1 MTNGYR
7 KAITDRIK
15 ESVNNWIETLKKEQ
29 PELLLTKQWQILF
42 PKGFNEGYNI
52 LSVVTGSKKGQHL
65 IAQVEFVLPRDLE
78 LDYGDLELVL
88 KNEPYKEPTEKVKRK
103 AVPVPIDEPIDVLNN
118 MITGVNTFLSSLNI
132 NTPSTA
138 TFTGFNQ
145 LTQTQQPPV
154 KVAPLLSTT
163 TQKPM
168 EAAPPFKPAD
178 ENLVEKVKNTM
189 LKSEYL
195 PEWLKTI
202 ESRDVFETL
211 MQKLADGFVHYQQK
225 LGKAVDL
232 KEFFDKYTEHLKE
245 TGKLYY
251 HCKYKG
257 KPVEHDSNE
266 WCLEPYCSKKPYK
279 SKCSYS
285 TLKFGTTN
293 N

>member
-1 MTNGYR
+1 
-7 KAITDRIK
+7 
-15 ESVNNWIETLKKEQ
+15 
-29 PELLLTKQWQILF
+29 
-42 PKGFNEGYNI
+42 
-52 LSVVTGSKKGQHL
+52 
-65 IAQVEFVLPRDLE
+65 
-78 LDYGDLELVL
+78 
-88 KNEPYKEPTEKVKRK
+88 
-103 AVPVPIDEPIDVLNN
+103 
-118 MITGVNTFLSSLNI
+118 
-132 NTPSTA
+132 
-138 TFTGFNQ
+138 
-145 LTQTQQPPV
+145 
-154 KVAPLLSTT
+154 
-163 TQKPM
+163 M

-178 ENLVEKVKNTM
+178 ENLVENVKNTM

-202 ESRDVFETL
+202 ENREVFEAL
-211 MQKLADGFVHYQQK
+211 MQKLSDGFVHYQQK

-257 KPVEHDSNE
+257 KPVEHDSKE
-266 WCLEPYCSKKPYK
+266 WCLESYCSKKPYK

>member
-7 KAITDRIK
+7 KAITERIK
-15 ESVNNWIETLKKEQ
+15 ESVNNWIETLKKEH
-29 PELLLTKQWQILF
+29 PELLLTKQWHVLF
-42 PKGFNEGYNI
+42 PKGFSAGYNC
-52 LSVVTGSKKGQHL
+52 LSVVTGSKKGKHL
-65 IAQVEFVLPRDLE
+65 VGEVQFVLPSDLE
-78 LDYGDLELVL
+78 LDFDDIELVL
-88 KNEPYKEPTEKVKRK
+88 KNEPYKEAKKETETKV
-103 AVPVPIDEPIDVLNN
+103 VPVPIDEPIDVLNN
-118 MITGVNTFLSSLNI
+118 MIKGVNSFLGSLNLNI
-132 NTPSTA
+132 PETP

-145 LTQTQQPPV
+145 LTEKQQPPV

-257 KPVEHDSNE
+257 KPVEHDSKE
-266 WCLEPYCSKKPYK
+266 WCLESYCSKKPYR
-279 SKCSYS
+279 SPCSYS

>member
-29 PELLLTKQWQILF
+29 PELLLTKQWQVLF

-65 IAQVEFVLPRDLE
+65 IAQIEFVLPRDLE
-78 LDYGDLELVL
+78 LDFNDLELVH
-88 KNEPYKEPTEKVKRK
+88 KNEPYKESGKETKHK
-103 AVPVPIDEPIDVLNN
+103 AVPVPVDEHIDVLNN
-118 MITGVNTFLSSLNI
+118 MIMGVNSFLGSLNI
-132 NTPSTA
+132 NVPSTPS
-138 TFTGFNQ
+138 FSGFN

-178 ENLVEKVKNTM
+178 ENLVEEVKTTM

-257 KPVEHDSNE
+257 KPVEHDSKE
-266 WCLEPYCSKKPYK
+266 WCLESYCSKKPYR
-279 SKCSYS
+279 SPCSYS

-293 N
+293 D

>member
-1 MTNGYR
+1 MSEYR
-7 KAITDRIK
+7 KAITERIK
-15 ESVNNWIETLKKEQ
+15 ESLNNWIETLKKEQ

-118 MITGVNTFLSSLNI
+118 MITGVNSFLSSLNI
-132 NTPSTA
+132 NAPSTA
-138 TFTGFNQ
+138 TFSGFNQ

-178 ENLVEKVKNTM
+178 ENLVENVKNTM

-202 ESRDVFETL
+202 ENREVFEAL
-211 MQKLADGFVHYQQK
+211 MQKLSEGFIHYQK
-225 LGKAVDL
+225 KIGHAVDL
-232 KEFFDKYTEHLKE
+232 KEYFDLYESHLKE
-245 TGKLYY
+245 QGKLHYY
-251 HCKYKG
+251 CKYKG
-257 KPVEHDSNE
+257 KPVKHDSNE
-266 WCLEPYCSKKPYK
+266 YCLESYCSKMPYK

>member
-1 MTNGYR
+1 MSEYR
-7 KAITDRIK
+7 KAITERIK
-15 ESVNNWIETLKKEQ
+15 ESLNNWIETLKKEQ

-78 LDYGDLELVL
+78 LDFNDLELVH

-118 MITGVNTFLSSLNI
+118 MIIGVNSFLGSLNI
-132 NTPSTA
+132 NVPSTPS
-138 TFTGFNQ
+138 FSGFN

-178 ENLVEKVKNTM
+178 ENLVENVKNTM

-202 ESRDVFETL
+202 ENREVFEAL
-211 MQKLADGFVHYQQK
+211 MTKLTEGFIHYQK
-225 LGKAVDL
+225 KIGHAVDL
-232 KEFFDKYTEHLKE
+232 KEYFDLYESHLKE
-245 TGKLYY
+245 QGKLHYY
-251 HCKYKG
+251 CKYKG
-257 KPVEHDSNE
+257 KPVKHDSNE
-266 WCLEPYCSKKPYK
+266 YCLESYCSKMPYK